1 MSEWNGTPPFKKT
14 LARRQINSSD
24 DKNTC
29 FSTLYTVSTRR
40 IFSVHPQAEET
51 RMAKFKPALYF
62 ISKRPSHCGSD
73 EMQCDKLTLPERRGR
88 TQKTQIKEEV
98 MSPNRSTSSGLCHPC
113 CPLCCVCACVW
124 EEVRGWLTG
133 DERQTSDPQPS
144 DQKHCARSINT
155 PLNISHIYF

>member
-40 IFSVHPQAEET
+40 IFSVHPQADET

-73 EMQCDKLTLPERRGR
+73 EMQCDHLSAGETNAQFRMRGR
-88 TQKTQIKEEV
+88 TQKTQIK
-98 MSPNRSTSSGLCHPC
+98 
-113 CPLCCVCACVW
+113 
-124 EEVRGWLTG
+124 
-133 DERQTSDPQPS
+133 
-144 DQKHCARSINT
+144 
-155 PLNISHIYF
+155 